1 MAKKGNKTGKSKI
14 PPALVVG
21 GIFFLLFAIFFV
33 LLVNV
38 RIEKLKKEQASVQN
52 NKKIATQKNQGEQ
65 VLFDLDEKLKV
76 FLFDHE
82 VSKERLKTEKPFKS
96 NNMYYYK
103 YRMLLSEME
112 AYSIK
117 PALMNFFKNSSFNVR
132 DNGTSL
138 ICEHDNIIVEIEI
151 EILEEIKETPQPPKE
166 TLPPKKIK
174 PEVRPLEKI
183 STKHRLAIIL
193 DDSGQNLDLADRVVK
208 MKYPIAL
215 SVLPYTKHDRETVNL
230 AKSMNKDV
238 FLHLPMEPKSY
249 PDTEPGKGAIL
260 LNMPSS
266 LIEATINEDFN
277 RLGDVDGVNNHMG
290 SAFTENKEKMT
301 EALLAI
307 SKRTS
312 IFIDSHTTPGS
323 VAFETCKGIDTLKCG
338 INKKF
343 IDNSADPEYIK
354 NKIYEAARSLSNGDV
369 IIIGHLRNS
378 TVQVLNDVLPE
389 LEKQGVRITSVKE
402 VVGK

>member
-33 LLVNV
+33 LIVNV
-38 RIEKLKKEQASVQN
+38 RIERLKKEQASIQN
-52 NKKIATQKNQGEQ
+52 NKKTATQKNQGEQ
-65 VLFDLDEKLKV
+65 VLLDLDEKLKV

-82 VSKERLKTEKPFKS
+82 VSKERLKTEKPLNS

-117 PALMNFFKNSSFNVR
+117 PALINFFKNSSFNVR
-132 DNGTSL
+132 DNGTGL
-138 ICEHDNIIVEIEI
+138 LCAHDNIIVEIEI
-151 EILEEIKETPQPPKE
+151 EILEETKETPPPKE
-166 TLPPKKIK
+166 ILPQKKIK
-174 PEVRPLEKI
+174 PEVKPLEKI
-183 STKHRLAIIL
+183 SAKHRLAIIL

-208 MKYPIAL
+208 MKYPITL

-238 FLHLPMEPKSY
+238 FLHLPMEPNSY
-249 PDTEPGKGAIL
+249 PDTNPGKGAIL
-260 LNMPSS
+260 MDMPPS
-266 LIEATINEDFN
+266 LIESTINEDFN

-290 SAFTENKEKMT
+290 SAYTENKEKMA

-307 SKRTS
+307 SKHVS

-323 VAFETCKGIDTLKCG
+323 VAFETCKSIGSLKCG

-354 NKIYEAARSLSNGDV
+354 NKLYEAARSLTNGDV

-389 LEKQGVRITSVKE
+389 LEKQGVKITSVKE
-402 VVGK
+402 LVGK